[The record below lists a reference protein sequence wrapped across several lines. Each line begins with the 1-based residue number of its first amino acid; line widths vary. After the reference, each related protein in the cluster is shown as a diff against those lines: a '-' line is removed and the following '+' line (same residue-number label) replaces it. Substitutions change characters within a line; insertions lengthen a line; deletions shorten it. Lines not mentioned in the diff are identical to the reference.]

1 MDKINIEWLDV
12 EKKLEEEEFK
22 KEKGE
27 QYKKQIIDS
36 APKKD
41 TASAKSSENTEN
53 ESLGLAALIGE
64 TWNEIV
70 VSKGYESVTDKQ
82 LTFLNNHTQ
91 KLEQKYLNDKQN
103 IMPEI
108 DALLSHVVVYLPKII
123 KHKTIKKE

>member
-1 MDKINIEWLDV
+1 MDKINIEWNDI

-41 TASAKSSENTEN
+41 TASAKAPENTEN

-70 VSKGYESVTDKQ
+70 VSKDYESVTDKQ